1 MMALFDSHCHVDEPK
16 FDDDRG
22 DVLTR
27 MAEAGVTRYAVIGSD
42 MATSRHS
49 ADFAAAHLGCYA
61 AIGIHP
67 HEAKGFV
74 ENVPSPIA
82 DFGPLLHPVF
92 SNQGKVFLFSSSP
105 RRCSWKYS
113 DG

>member
-16 FDDDRG
+16 FDDDRE

-27 MAEAGVTRYAVIGSD
+27 ITAKLLQNSALIGSD
-42 MATSRHS
+42 MATSRQS
-49 ADFAAAHLGCYA
+49 ADFAAAYPWVYA

-74 ENVPSPIA
+74 ENDLQRLA
-82 DFGPLLHPVF
+82 DW
-92 SNQGKVFLFSSSP
+92 SK
-105 RRCSWKYS
+105 
-113 DG
+113 DE

>member
-16 FDDDRG
+16 FDDDRE

-49 ADFAAAHLGCYA
+49 ADFASGTSGLLCRHR
-61 AIGIHP
+61 HP
-67 HEAKGFV
+67 SARGERLRG
-74 ENVPSPIA
+74 
-82 DFGPLLHPVF
+82 G
-92 SNQGKVFLFSSSP
+92 
-105 RRCSWKYS
+105 
-113 DG
+113 